1 MKCVV
6 TGGYG
11 FIGSN
16 FVKYLYENTDDEIY
30 IVDTMTYAASFSNIE
45 KEIQESGRV
54 HSIYVDIAKIN
65 CANDS
70 FYSKIEGCDVIYHFA
85 AESHVDNSISGP
97 GIFIDTNIKGT
108 FNLLEVAKK
117 HNIKFVHVSTD
128 EVYGMLDTYDDPFTE
143 KTNLDP
149 SSVYSASKASSDLLV
164 KAYNTTYGVDTVIT
178 RCTNNY
184 GPRQHVEKLLPKV
197 ITNALTKKS
206 IPVYGKGLNIREWIH
221 VEDHCSGILAAS
233 TAKHKDNVFNI
244 GSGVEITNIDLVKK
258 VLDIIGES
266 YTLIEY
272 VEDRLGHDFRY
283 AMNSDRLRKATDW
296 KPKYDTENF
305 VKGLELTVEWYRAKE
320 QDDLRSK

>member
-16 FVKYLYENTDDEIY
+16 FVKHLYENTDNEIY
-30 IVDTMTYAASFSNIE
+30 IVDTMTYAASFSNLE
-45 KEIQESGRV
+45 KEIQESDRV
-54 HSIYVDIAKIN
+54 NSIYVDIAKID
-65 CANDS
+65 CTNDS
-70 FYSKIEGCDVIYHFA
+70 FYSKIDGCEVIYHFA

-108 FNLLEVAKK
+108 FNLLEISKR

-128 EVYGMLDTYDDPFTE
+128 EVYGMLGMDDDPFTE
-143 KTNLDP
+143 DTNLDP

-164 KAYNTTYGVDTVIT
+164 KAYNTTYDVDTVIT

-197 ITNALTKKS
+197 ITNAFAGKP
-206 IPVYGKGLNIREWIH
+206 IPVYGEGLNIREWIH
-221 VEDHCSGILAAS
+221 VEDHCTGILAAS
-233 TAKHKDNVFNI
+233 TAKHENKVFNI

-258 VLDIIGES
+258 ILDIIGES

-283 AMNSDRLRKATDW
+283 AMNSDKLREATNW
-296 KPKYDTENF
+296 NPKYDTENF
-305 VKGLELTVEWYRAKE
+305 IKGLELTVDWYRTKAE
-320 QDDLRSK
+320 NDLRSK